1 MPNKMPLQLNDVVN
15 DVVSL
20 TRHEVLSHGVSLRLK
35 LASGLPPLLGDRVQ
49 LQQVILNLVM
59 NGIQAM
65 DGISDRPRELH
76 IESHEDKAAKVV
88 IAVQDSGAGISPE
101 NADRLFDAF
110 FSTKSNGMGMG
121 LSICRS
127 IIEAHEGR
135 IEASN
140 NAEYGAIFQ
149 CILPSISASAS

>member
-1 MPNKMPLQLNDVVN
+1 VADRVGYRRVRHIRTLAKKDMPHKMPLQLNDVVN

-20 TRHEVLSHGVSLRLK
+20 TRHEVLSHRVSLRLK
-35 LASGLPPLLGDRVQ
+35 LASALPPLLGDRVQ

-88 IAVQDSGAGISPE
+88 IAVQDSGVGISPKMQI
-101 NADRLFDAF
+101 DC
-110 FSTKSNGMGMG
+110 SM
-121 LSICRS
+121 RS
-127 IIEAHEGR
+127 SARGPTGW
-135 IEASN
+135 AWDCQS
-140 NAEYGAIFQ
+140 GAGS
-149 CILPSISASAS
+149 LKPMRGG